1 MIGNLLHLATSQPH
15 VALRDLARKH
25 GPVMYLRLG
34 QIDAVV
40 ISSPAAA
47 QEVLRDKD
55 VAFASRPNLLVADI
69 ILYGSMDMS
78 FAPYGAYWRML
89 RKLCMSEL
97 LSTHKVRQL
106 LAVRDSETI
115 SLVRKVRAAGGQSG
129 EPVNLGR
136 LVLSCSMA
144 ITGRATFG
152 QLCGDELM
160 SVVDVAVL
168 YGGGFCAGDLFPS
181 LSFVDVVTG
190 LTRRL
195 WRARRHLDGIFDKI
209 IAECEARQRQAKT
222 TTGTTNGDGDGL
234 LSVLLRI
241 RDEGETGISMTS
253 IKAILFV
260 SAVKYIYG
268 AAESCLSSSKS
279 QFLLIDHQDMLAG
292 GTETTS
298 SAAEWI
304 MSELM
309 RNPEAM
315 AKAQA
320 EVRRV
325 LDGKSPQ
332 DHEGQMDKLS
342 YTRMV
347 VKEGLRL
354 HPVFPLLLPRLCRE
368 TCDVGGFEVAQ
379 GTKVIV
385 NAWALARSPEH
396 WKHPEEFWPERFA
409 DDTSVAAAADY
420 VGSQFEYIPFGSGRR
435 MCPGNTFGLAAL
447 ELMVARLL
455 YYFDW
460 SLPDGMR
467 PDELDMD
474 TVVGSTMRRRNH
486 LHLVA
491 SPCKE
496 IES

>member
-1 MIGNLLHLATSQPH
+1 
-15 VALRDLARKH
+15 
-25 GPVMYLRLG
+25 
-34 QIDAVV
+34 
-40 ISSPAAA
+40 
-47 QEVLRDKD
+47 
-55 VAFASRPNLLVADI
+55 
-69 ILYGSMDMS
+69 
-78 FAPYGAYWRML
+78 
-89 RKLCMSEL
+89 
-97 LSTHKVRQL
+97 
-106 LAVRDSETI
+106 
-115 SLVRKVRAAGGQSG
+115 
-129 EPVNLGR
+129 
-136 LVLSCSMA
+136 
-144 ITGRATFG
+144 
-152 QLCGDELM
+152 
-160 SVVDVAVL
+160 
-168 YGGGFCAGDLFPS
+168 
-181 LSFVDVVTG
+181 
-190 LTRRL
+190 
-195 WRARRHLDGIFDKI
+195 
-209 IAECEARQRQAKT
+209 
-222 TTGTTNGDGDGL
+222 
-234 LSVLLRI
+234 
-241 RDEGETGISMTS
+241 
-253 IKAILFV
+253 
-260 SAVKYIYG
+260 
-268 AAESCLSSSKS
+268 
-279 QFLLIDHQDMLAG
+279 LLIDHQDMLAG

-460 SLPDGMR
+460 SLPDGMQ